1 MQDPA
6 RAEEIAARI
15 NMPGVKEMAARIAAA
30 GRARAQQSQKVAAQ
44 GGPLRPSAGPAVSA
58 AQGAPALS
66 GRSFATLAALPGS
79 ASMARSERDGTC
91 DGCDAEWR
99 DEGGCSTGSTDGVAG
114 VRVVRG
120 WVRVAD
126 REVVA
131 AVALGAQSV
140 GGGASGR
147 DESWGGCCWGEG
159 TGSVVRWAADGQS
172 A

>member
-1 MQDPA
+1 VLRSGRRRGDAAQMAYIEFVDRRGEIVPARPGKAAQRPLSVRQILMQDPA

-99 DEGGCSTGSTDGVAG
+99 DEGGCSTGSTDGVHG
-114 VRVVRG
+114 QE
-120 WVRVAD
+120 
-126 REVVA
+126 RE
-131 AVALGAQSV
+131 
-140 GGGASGR
+140 GR
-147 DESWGGCCWGEG
+147 H
-159 TGSVVRWAADGQS
+159 V
-172 A
+172 